1 MAEKQNAAVAQKV
14 EPTEKPT
21 AKKTVPAVKE
31 PPRKISLFEKIQNVR
46 VGLQAA
52 NIKKSGKMGGRSDKL
67 YLELADFIN
76 PLNSLMLKERFT
88 AVVDFTPEYAT
99 LTAYD
104 FDSEQ
109 TFTITSPM
117 REAKV
122 QGCNDMQNLGAV
134 ETYQRRYLYMAMFDI
149 AESDMFDGGTGNGE
163 SNGKNTA
170 PKSDEKPTPEQL
182 KQAQELSIDF
192 ERLAAYLKCSVAEIS
207 KADLADAI
215 DKKQKALKKK
225 AEAQQQAP
233 EQPKTNGTEGAQE

>member
-149 AESDMFDGGTGNGE
+149 AESDILEGGLN
-163 SNGKNTA
+163 NGKNEKAA
-170 PKSDEKPTPEQL
+170 PDKPIEKPTPEQL
-182 KQAQELSIDF
+182 KQAQELSIDLN
-192 ERLAAYLKCSVAEIS
+192 RLAAYLKCDVAEIS
-207 KADLADAI
+207 EADLADAI
-215 DKKQKALKKK
+215 KVKQKALEKK
-225 AEAQQQAP
+225 AAAQKQNESASEEA
-233 EQPKTNGTEGAQE
+233 K